1 MLHGDRLTTARGA
14 ADAPGAVALNEAG
27 VAAYAA
33 AALQLCMAD
42 SGALVA
48 PGDLALGALAQN
60 A

>member
-1 MLHGDRLTTARGA
+1 LTIARGA